1 MRVEMIKEKDAPKPP
16 KQASKAA
23 REVLKILD
31 QIKPGDVAKVT
42 AEEGQTVRGLKVSFG
57 RVASNHGRKI
67 QTWSV
72 PDEPDVLYIK
82 PA

>member
-1 MRVEMIKEKDAPKPP
+1 MKVEIIKEKDAPQPP
-16 KQASKAA
+16 KRASRAA
-23 REVLKILD
+23 REVLKIID
-31 QIKPGDVAKVT
+31 QIKPGDVAKIT
-42 AEEGQTVRGLKVSFG
+42 AEEGQSVRGLNISFG

-67 QTWSV
+67 VTWSV